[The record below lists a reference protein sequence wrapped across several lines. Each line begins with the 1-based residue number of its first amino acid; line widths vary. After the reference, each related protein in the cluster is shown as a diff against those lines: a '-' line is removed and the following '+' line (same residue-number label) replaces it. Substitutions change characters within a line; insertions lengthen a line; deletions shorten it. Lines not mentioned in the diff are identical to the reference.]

1 MTAALA
7 SQPPAATGSR
17 WAWVSYGYAA
27 LVVTGLVYSLVDLPI
42 QVSDSYGN
50 MVKASYGTLGSLVA
64 RKFHQTGYLRPLLW
78 AHLRVVQD
86 WSGGHY
92 YEWFRGWHAG
102 QIVVLG
108 ALFVHLV
115 RPRRWSDVAAL
126 IGIHTFAGTIREAF
140 PINTFMTI
148 LLCSFAAADLA
159 LGPPRWWRDVAAA
172 GIFVF
177 AALTVESGLLVA
189 VWSRRAQQMELL
201 DREGAIK
208 GADTRRYWRAW
219 RPTFR

>member
-1 MTAALA
+1 
-7 SQPPAATGSR
+7 
-17 WAWVSYGYAA
+17 
-27 LVVTGLVYSLVDLPI
+27 
-42 QVSDSYGN
+42 
-50 MVKASYGTLGSLVA
+50 
-64 RKFHQTGYLRPLLW
+64 
-78 AHLRVVQD
+78 
-86 WSGGHY
+86 
-92 YEWFRGWHAG
+92 
-102 QIVVLG
+102 
-108 ALFVHLV
+108 
-115 RPRRWSDVAAL
+115 
-126 IGIHTFAGTIREAF
+126 
-140 PINTFMTI
+140 MTI